1 MRFAPFVTN
10 KKHSNTNKDENTLF
24 FINLSKIGRSIED
37 KFIEKKIMKN
47 KKVNIIKTNLVLG
60 LSLILISSK
69 NPNKNKKNDKKISS
83 KKSFWKKA

>member
-1 MRFAPFVTN
+1 
-10 KKHSNTNKDENTLF
+10 
-24 FINLSKIGRSIED
+24 
-37 KFIEKKIMKN
+37 MKN

-83 KKSFWKKA
+83 KKSFWKKT